1 MKNTIRI
8 GTRGSKLAV
17 YQAYRVKES
26 LEYKFPEK
34 LFEIVIIKTKGD
46 KILDV
51 PLSKI
56 GDKGLFTKELEVAM
70 FNNKIDMAV
79 HSLKDLPTILPEGT
93 KLGAVLERGTVND
106 ALVSKNHL
114 KIKEFTA
121 EHTIATSS
129 LRRKAQLLKLNPN
142 LNIVEIR
149 GNVNTRIRKME
160 EGYCDAM
167 IMAAAGLQ
175 RLEMDAYITE
185 IIEPEIMIPACGQ
198 GAMAIEIKDNNPE
211 IEKLVN
217 EINHNET
224 MITSSAERAFLN
236 ALEGGCQIPVG
247 STCKIVGKQVKIT
260 GFVSSIDGSN
270 FLKESASGPVQN
282 AKQIAIDL
290 AKKLFAAGGKEILDS
305 IRAENFPAQ
314 KTELPLKDK
323 IIISTRPADANDD
336 LPRLLEKA
344 GSKVVS
350 LPMIQIA
357 PANLT
362 ASEID
367 QLKKLEHFQWIIF
380 TSKNGVA
387 SFFKQ
392 LIEINGNTTLPS
404 SLKIA
409 VIGKKT
415 AAELDYYGYAPHL
428 LGGNNTSENLI
439 KTLIDT
445 YNPQAQNILLPIGN
459 LADNSIHN
467 QLSPANEVT
476 RINIYNTIKPTKTDQ
491 SILDAVANNQ
501 YDLIVFTSP
510 STFKNFCHYYGSA
523 NCSKLKIASIGTTT
537 TSAIQAMGVAPLI
550 TAEKSST
557 GGMYQAIIQYY
568 QTKITH

>member
-8 GTRGSKLAV
+8 GTRGSKLAL

-26 LEYKFPEK
+26 LEQKFPEK
-34 LFEIVIIKTKGD
+34 QFEIVIVKTKGD

-70 FNNKIDMAV
+70 FNNEIDMAV
-79 HSLKDLPTILPEGT
+79 HSLKDLPTVFPEGT

-114 KIKEFTA
+114 KISEFTS
-121 EHTIATSS
+121 EHTVATSS

-185 IIEPEIMIPACGQ
+185 IIEPEVMIPACGQ
-198 GAMAIEIKDNNPE
+198 GAMAIEIKDNDPE
-211 IEKLVN
+211 IEKLVSA
-217 EINHNET
+217 INHEET

-236 ALEGGCQIPVG
+236 TLEGGCQIPVG
-247 STCKIVGKQVKIT
+247 STCQINGNLVKIT

-270 FLKESASGPVQN
+270 FLKESASGPVGN
-282 AKQIAIDL
+282 AKQIAVDL

-305 IRAENFPAQ
+305 IRTENFPAQ
-314 KTELPLKDK
+314 KVELPLQDK
-323 IIISTRPADANDD
+323 IIISTRPADASDD
-336 LPRLLEKA
+336 LPQLLQNA

-350 LPMIQIA
+350 LPMIQIES
-357 PANLT
+357 ANL
-362 ASEID
+362 SSDEID
-367 QLKKLEHFQWIIF
+367 KLKNLDQFNWVIF

-392 LIEINGNTTLPS
+392 LIEINGNTTLPA

-409 VIGKKT
+409 VVGEKT
-415 AAELDYYGYAPHL
+415 AAELDYYGYAPFL
-428 LGGNNTSENLI
+428 SGEKNTSENLLNE
-439 KTLIDT
+439 LIT
-445 YNPQAQNILLPIGN
+445 KYNPQAQNILLPIGN
-459 LADNSIHN
+459 LADNSIQN
-467 QLSPANEVT
+467 RLSPANKVT
-476 RINIYNTIKPTKTDQ
+476 RINIYSTVKPATADQKIMDLVTK
-491 SILDAVANNQ
+491 NN
-501 YDLIVFTSP
+501 YDLILITSP
-510 STFKNFCHYYGSA
+510 STFNNFCYFYGTA
-523 NCSKLKIASIGTTT
+523 NLSKLKIASIGTTT
-537 TSAIQAMGVAPLI
+537 TSAIEAKGVAPLI
-550 TAEKSST
+550 TAEKSNAA
-557 GGMYQAIIQYY
+557 GLYEAIIEFY
-568 QTKITH
+568 KKN

>member
-8 GTRGSKLAV
+8 GTRGSKLAL

-26 LEYKFPEK
+26 LEQKFPEK
-34 LFEIVIIKTKGD
+34 VFEIVIVKTKGD

-70 FNNKIDMAV
+70 FNDEIDMAV
-79 HSLKDLPTILPEGT
+79 HSLKDLPTVFPVGT

-114 KIKEFTA
+114 KISEFTA
-121 EHTIATSS
+121 EHTVATSS
-129 LRRKAQLLKLNPN
+129 LRRKAQLLKRYPN

-185 IIEPEIMIPACGQ
+185 IIDPEVMIPACGQ
-198 GAMAIEIKDNNPE
+198 GAMAIEIKDNDPE
-211 IEKLVN
+211 IEKLVGA
-217 EINHNET
+217 INHEET

-236 ALEGGCQIPVG
+236 TLEGGCQIPVG
-247 STCKIVGKQVKIT
+247 STCKIIGDQVKIT

-270 FLKESASGPVQN
+270 FLKESASGPVGN
-282 AKQIAIDL
+282 ARQIAIDL

-305 IRAENFPAQ
+305 IRTENFPAQ
-314 KTELPLKDK
+314 KVELPLQDK

-336 LPRLLEKA
+336 LPQLLKNA

-350 LPMIQIA
+350 LPMIQIE
-357 PANLT
+357 PASLT
-362 ASEID
+362 SVEID
-367 QLKKLEHFQWIIF
+367 KLKNLDQFNWVIF

-392 LIEINGNTTLPS
+392 LIEINGNTTLPA
-404 SLKIA
+404 SLKIV
-409 VIGKKT
+409 VIGEKT

-428 LGGNNTSENLI
+428 AGEKNTSLNLI
-439 KTLIDT
+439 NDLIDK
-445 YNPQAQNILLPIGN
+445 YNPQGQNFLLVLGN
-459 LADNSIHN
+459 LADNSIEN
-467 QLSPANEVT
+467 RLSQTNVVS
-476 RINIYNTIKPTKTDQ
+476 RINVYNTVKPAKADQ
-491 SILDAVANNQ
+491 KILDLVANDN
-501 YDLIVFTSP
+501 YDLIIFTSP
-510 STFKNFCHYYGSA
+510 STFNNFCYFYGTA
-523 NCSKLKIASIGTTT
+523 NISRLKIASIGTTT
-537 TSAIQAMGVAPLI
+537 TSAIKATGVSPLI
-550 TAEKSST
+550 TANKSNA
-557 GGMYQAIIQYY
+557 GGLYTSIINYY
-568 QTKITH
+568 QSEQK